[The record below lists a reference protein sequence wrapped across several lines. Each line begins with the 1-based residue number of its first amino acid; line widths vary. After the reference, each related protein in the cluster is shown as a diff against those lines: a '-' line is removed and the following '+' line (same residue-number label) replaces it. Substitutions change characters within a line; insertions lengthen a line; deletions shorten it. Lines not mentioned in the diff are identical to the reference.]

1 MRPKTTCAPTTE
13 TLAFLELFAN
23 QAAVV
28 IEGTQLYEE
37 SRRSSEERAALV
49 EIGRALSAPE
59 ALRDLQTV
67 YQTIYEQVKRVMPAD
82 AFFVTRYSKEP
93 EGLFMDYF
101 IDEEIL
107 YPPVDYGEFGSQMRQ
122 FLYEN
127 NSGMMFSAAEEYD
140 CLSEKWKQKRL
151 SREMMMMCSAM
162 GVPRSRCSLFPFV
175 MEKSLSECFRRRA
188 TSPTRIHSATWRC
201 CGRLACRLL

>member
-1 MRPKTTCAPTTE
+1 MTCARR
-13 TLAFLELFAN
+13 LKRWLFLSCSRN
-23 QAAVV
+23 QAAVA

-37 SRRSSEERAALV
+37 SQRSSEERAALV

-101 IDEEIL
+101 IDEDIL
-107 YPPVDYGEFGSQMRQ
+107 YPPVEYGEFGPQMRH
-122 FLYEN
+122 FLYDDN
-127 NSGMMFSAAEEYD
+127 IGLMFSAAEEYAAF
-140 CLSEKWKQKRL
+140 LKMKQIRL
-151 SREMMMMCSAM
+151 SREMTMCLAM

-188 TSPTRIHSATWRC
+188 TNPTRIHSATWRC